1 MFTFT
6 YLYSAVGIIN
16 YLFDALFTCKKKEL
30 KSIFFFL
37 QVITEEQRLDLT
49 FYIVELGLVSGVP
62 VKGELIFRLTCL
74 TEINLI
80 KFAFKTAQRESL
92 NKEQT
97 IYFPQP

>member
-1 MFTFT
+1 MPC
-6 YLYSAVGIIN
+6 LQS
-16 YLFDALFTCKKKEL
+16 KKKEL
-30 KSIFFFL
+30 VNFFFL
-37 QVITEEQRLDLT
+37 QVITEERRLDLT

-62 VKGELIFRLTCL
+62 EKGELIFRLTCL

>member
-1 MFTFT
+1 MPCLQ
-6 YLYSAVGIIN
+6 Y
-16 YLFDALFTCKKKEL
+16 KKKEL
-30 KSIFFFL
+30 VNFFFL
-37 QVITEEQRLDLT
+37 QVITEERRLDLT
-49 FYIVELGLVSGVP
+49 FYIVELGLVSGVL

-80 KFAFKTAQRESL
+80 KFAFKTAQRKSL